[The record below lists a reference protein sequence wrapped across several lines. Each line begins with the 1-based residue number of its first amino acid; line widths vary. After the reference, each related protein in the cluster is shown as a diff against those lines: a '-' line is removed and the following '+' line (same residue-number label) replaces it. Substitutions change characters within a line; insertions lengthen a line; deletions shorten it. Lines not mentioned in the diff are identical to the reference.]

1 MELQLI
7 LSALI
12 SVVIF
17 VPFAYYLH
25 KKEEVNVYLKLFFVG
40 GSAWAIAGLISSLP
54 LLVLFSRSHYTTY
67 QTTMNNNVYI
77 VFGIVIVFV
86 FITEIMRYLAVTY
99 MKHFDNKILFGV
111 VFGLGWTISEF
122 ITRFTG
128 FFEGLDSNFIYYLL
142 IFLALFGINSG
153 LSVLMIRLPENSKY
167 FIFAVFM
174 KLTIELSIFG
184 AFGFF
189 DDYMEGYLSIFG
201 VIAFELVLVGLSLLS
216 RKYPLED

>member
-1 MELQLI
+1 MELLLI
-7 LSALI
+7 VSALI

-17 VPFAYYLH
+17 VPFTYYLH
-25 KKEEVNVYLKLFFVG
+25 KKEEVNTFLKLFFVG

-67 QTTMNNNVYI
+67 QAAMNDNVYI

-86 FITEIMRYLAVTY
+86 FITEIMRYLAATY
-99 MKHFDNKILFGV
+99 MKHFENKILFGV
-111 VFGLGWTISEF
+111 IFGLGWSISEF

-128 FFEGLDSNFIYYLL
+128 FFEGLESNFIYYLL
-142 IFLALFGINSG
+142 IFLAIFGINAG
-153 LSVLMIRLPENSKY
+153 LSVLMVRLPENSKY

-174 KLTIELSIFG
+174 KLGIEMAIFG
-184 AFGFF
+184 SFGFF
-189 DDYMEGYLSIFG
+189 DDYMEGYVRIFA
-201 VIAFELVLVGLSLLS
+201 VIAFEFVLVGLSLLS